1 MKLLALLSL
10 VILAVQSA
18 HPSRRIDHVRA
29 KSFQKYQRLFT
40 VGDQNDKHYC
50 KTKDIRIVL
59 CGQAWIKFPASVTNL
74 SFENVGDF
82 INVLDALSPTVL
94 FSNLETAIN
103 GTYAISQNATLV
115 NFAAPHVAEAGVI
128 DVLQHNY
135 SVNVISTSNNHFADI
150 GPAGTISGIQE
161 LALRHLKNTG
171 AGLNA
176 NEAVT
181 PTFLQHKT
189 NNKQVGIMGVVG
201 AKQDRNAVGWIA
213 NETFPGVNGLE
224 MLDPNHPNPNK
235 VAFEL
240 AAVRALC
247 QSADIE
253 MFYHHNHWY
262 SSDVAVDQ
270 WVKDFAHS
278 VVDNGA
284 SIYLGQGSEAIRGIE
299 IYKGNLVLYGN
310 GNLFFEGQVRDPDY
324 YREGLVFD
332 LCYDGK
338 TTQLLR
344 ARAIPTFLTAGLGN
358 PWSQEWNETHG
369 LPTLSSG
376 AQANATLQ
384 NLKALSAV
392 FGTVIEVDE
401 VEGVGNIVL
410 QPYVPHDP
418 SLACKRDADLTHH
431 DNGHNDEEGDDED
444 GGDGGD

>member
-10 VILAVQSA
+10 TILAVQAA
-18 HPSRRIDHVRA
+18 HPARAVHPLRA
-29 KSFQKYQRLFT
+29 KSYQKYQRLFT
-40 VGDQNDKHYC
+40 VGDQQDKHYC

-59 CGQAWIKFPASVTNL
+59 CGQAWIKFPASVTNF
-74 SFENVGDF
+74 SFENVGQL
-82 INVLDALSPTVL
+82 INILDALSPTVL

-103 GTYAISQNATLV
+103 GSYAISQNATIV
-115 NFAAPHVAEAGVI
+115 NFGAPHVSESGVI

-135 SVNVISTSNNHFADI
+135 SVNILTTSNNHFADI

-161 LALRHLKNTG
+161 LALRHMKNTG

-176 NEAVT
+176 NEAVA

-189 NNKQVGIMGVVG
+189 NKKQVGIMGVVG

-224 MLDPNHPNPNK
+224 MVNPTTPNPDK
-235 VAFEL
+235 VNFEL

-253 MFYHHNHWY
+253 LFYHHNHWY
-262 SSDVAVDQ
+262 ASDVTVDP
-270 WVKDFAHS
+270 WVQNFSHY
-278 VVDNGA
+278 VIDNGA

-310 GNLFFEGQVRDPDY
+310 GNLFFEGQVREPDQN
-324 YREGLVFD
+324 REGLIFD

-338 TTQLLR
+338 TTQLLA
-344 ARAIPTFLTAGLGN
+344 ARAIPTFLTEGLGN
-358 PWSQEWNETHG
+358 PWSQEWNQTHG
-369 LPTLSSG
+369 LPTLSTG

-384 NLKALSAV
+384 KLKTLSTV
-392 FGTVIEVDE
+392 FGTDIEVDE
-401 VEGVGNIVL
+401 EEGVANIVL
-410 QPYVPHDP
+410 QTYVPHDP
-418 SLACKRDADLTHH
+418 ALACKRDADLTHH
-431 DNGHNDEEGDDED
+431 DNGHDEDDGED
-444 GGDGGD
+444 GGD